1 MNGGVKLTGPAAGL
15 LVGTWLSAAPV
26 LKVSW
31 LPVQGYSGSGFVLPE
46 KLPKAETEEPNV
58 SGA

>member
-1 MNGGVKLTGPAAGL
+1 MGPAAGL

-31 LPVQGYSGSGFVLPE
+31 LPVLGYSGGGFALALKE
-46 KLPKAETEEPNV
+46 LPKAETEEPNV